1 VVTARVF
8 HCACVA
14 YCGDWEHAV
23 DLGGQEPGSAW
34 AALLWV
40 SWRAGH
46 IADQLDPP
54 AADPVRRWLAD
65 EAETGRAL
73 AHLNAGESYLLI
85 IADGTTR
92 YVLSA
97 TPVGGSR

>member
-1 VVTARVF
+1 MTARVF
-8 HCACVA
+8 RCECTAFGLECDRVI
-14 YCGDWEHAV
+14 
-23 DLGGQEPGSAW
+23 DLGGQEPGTAW

-54 AADPVRRWLAD
+54 AARPVRAWLAD
-65 EAETGRAL
+65 DREAGRAL
-73 AHLNAGESYLLI
+73 AQLNAGESYLLI
-85 IADGTTR
+85 IADGATR

-97 TPVGGSR
+97 TPVPS

>member
-1 VVTARVF
+1 MTARVF
-8 HCACVA
+8 RCECTA
-14 YCGDWEHAV
+14 YSRDRDRGI
-23 DLGGQEPGSAW
+23 DLGGQEPGTAW

-54 AADPVRRWLAD
+54 AARSVRAWLAD
-65 EAETGRAL
+65 DKEADRAL

-85 IADGTTR
+85 IADGATR

-97 TPVGGSR
+97 TPVPS

>member
-1 VVTARVF
+1 MTARVF
-8 HCACVA
+8 RCACAA
-14 YCGDWEHAV
+14 YSDECERV
-23 DLGGQEPGSAW
+23 IDLGAQEPGSAW
-34 AALLWV
+34 AALLWL

-54 AADPVRRWLAD
+54 VARPVRAWLAD
-65 EAETGRAL
+65 DEEAGRAL

-85 IADGTTR
+85 IADGATR

-97 TPVGGSR
+97 APMSS